1 MTRISIP
8 LSLKAIKDNAFCG
21 CKSLKEIEIP
31 SSVTSIAENAFIGC
45 ISLAGKLK
53 GFDTSEKPKN
63 QGTALQWSTLDSI
76 STGNSWNTERNER
89 SSSLKKDNGQYV
101 SRQSWINSNNNSSW
115 NSNDNSNSSSLIVSL
130 ITDSIKTANDTSSMQ
145 VMHKSFNSN
154 KSNGFYRLYSQNKIE
169 FNSAN
174 SIKFW
179 NDLSSQPNKMAIQE
193 NSQPLPIENP
203 ISNET
208 DHTMTQINEQLKPN
222 IEEEEETNAKQR
234 RSHSVSSKRKKK
246 LKKRIPKF
254 TDNYEEEE
262 DFMNLYQQQQFLP
275 NQYYYQPQQF
285 VPNQYYYQPQMFAV
299 NQMNYQQQALYEA
312 QMMQMPMLQ
321 AMQMNGA
328 NQVQLNQESQTEPMQ
343 RRAKKKK
350 SHK

>member
-1 MTRISIP
+1 M
-8 LSLKAIKDNAFCG
+8 
-21 CKSLKEIEIP
+21 
-31 SSVTSIAENAFIGC
+31 
-45 ISLAGKLK
+45 
-53 GFDTSEKPKN
+53 
-63 QGTALQWSTLDSI
+63 
-76 STGNSWNTERNER
+76 
-89 SSSLKKDNGQYV
+89 
-101 SRQSWINSNNNSSW
+101 
-115 NSNDNSNSSSLIVSL
+115 IVSL

-154 KSNGFYRLYSQNKIE
+154 KSNDFYLLYSQNKIE

-179 NDLSSQPNKMAIQE
+179 NDLSSQPNEMAIQE
-193 NSQPLPIENP
+193 NSQPLPIENS

-254 TDNYEEEE
+254 TDNYEE

-299 NQMNYQQQALYEA
+299 NQMNYQKQALYEA
-312 QMMQMPMLQ
+312 QMIQMQMLQ
-321 AMQMNGA
+321 AMKMNGA
-328 NQVQLNQESQTEPMQ
+328 NQVQVNQESQTEPMQ
-343 RRAKKKK
+343 RRVKKKKK
-350 SHK
+350 SQK

>member
-1 MTRISIP
+1 MQQFLEP
-8 LSLKAIKDNAFCG
+8 N
-21 CKSLKEIEIP
+21 
-31 SSVTSIAENAFIGC
+31 
-45 ISLAGKLK
+45 
-53 GFDTSEKPKN
+53 DTSEKPKN

-76 STGNSWNTERNER
+76 STGNSWNTESNER
-89 SSSLKKDNGQYV
+89 GSSWKKDNGQYV
-101 SRQSWINSNNNSSW
+101 SRQSWINSNNNSLW
-115 NSNDNSNSSSLIVSL
+115 NSNDNSNSPSLIDSL
-130 ITDSIKTANDTSSMQ
+130 ITDSIKAANETSSIQ
-145 VMHKSFNSN
+145 VMQKSFNSN
-154 KSNGFYRLYSQNKIE
+154 KSNDFYHLYSQNKIE

-174 SIKFW
+174 LSKSSY
-179 NDLSSQPNKMAIQE
+179 NPSSQPNEMAIQE

-208 DHTMTQINEQLKPN
+208 DYMMTQINEKLKPN
-222 IEEEEETNAKQR
+222 IEEEEETNAQQR

-254 TDNYEEEE
+254 TDNYEEEKE
-262 DFMNLYQQQQFLP
+262 DFMNLYQQQQLLP

-299 NQMNYQQQALYEA
+299 NQMDYQQQALYEA
-312 QMMQMPMLQ
+312 QMMQMLQ

-328 NQVQLNQESQTEPMQ
+328 NQVQFMPTNTQQESQTAPMQ

-350 SHK
+350 IQK